1 MEKRGMDIGLSG
13 QVALVTAES
22 KGTGRDIAEELAK
35 GGANVGICARGKR
48 TWRERQKSSGVP
60 NLPYR
65 LLLLVGSVRSVG
77 LYKPV

>member
-1 MEKRGMDIGLSG
+1 MDIGLSRK
-13 QVALVTAES
+13 VALGTAES
-22 KGTGRDIAEELAK
+22 KGIGRDIAEELAK
-35 GGANVGICARGKR
+35 EGANVGICARGRR
-48 TWRERQKSSGVP
+48 TWRERRKSSGVT